1 MEVIGDLAA
10 ARHVAVVV
18 PGVNTRLADF
28 DRGLGG
34 VARRAPAIQA
44 RALYTAKCAAT
55 TAPVAVVAWLGYLPP
70 PGVGPGAATAGHARA
85 GARDLAAFVPAYL
98 AGRQVTLV
106 GHSYGAL
113 VVGLAA
119 PRLPQV
125 RDVVLLGAPGAGHD
139 RAADLGGARVWA
151 ALSADDWVRRIP
163 QLRLGP
169 LGHGRR
175 PTAPR
180 FGATGPPT
188 DGVSGHDSY
197 LAAGGA
203 TLAAVAAVAAG
214 TAAVGTAAAGTAAA
228 GTAAAGTAAAGTA
241 AAGTAAAGHRPR
253 RAGRAPR
260 AVRL

>member
-1 MEVIGDLAA
+1 M
-10 ARHVAVVV
+10 R
-18 PGVNTRLADF
+18 
-28 DRGLGG
+28 
-34 VARRAPAIQA
+34 
-44 RALYTAKCAAT
+44 AAT

-180 FGATGPPT
+180 FGATGLPT
-188 DGVSGHDSY
+188 DGRVRARQLPGGRRGDPGRRRSRCSRNRGRRNRGRRNRGRRDRGRR
-197 LAAGGA
+197 APATACRARAPGGA
-203 TLAAVAAVAAG
+203 VVA
-214 TAAVGTAAAGTAAA
+214 
-228 GTAAAGTAAAGTA
+228 
-241 AAGTAAAGHRPR
+241 
-253 RAGRAPR
+253 
-260 AVRL
+260 